1 LGEVELAWRG
11 KVNSLTGASGEK
23 GRVKCKGSQRLKKS
37 SGKRVDRVGKAD
49 KLVAAI
55 LSVL

>member
-11 KVNSLTGASGEK
+11 KVNNLTGASGKEGK
-23 GRVKCKGSQRLKKS
+23 GKCKGSQRLKKS